1 MNNHAEP
8 KDKRAFFPL
17 LGSML
22 AEGEVIFVCLCVYV
36 RYMKRSKKDGGGG
49 FFWKCW
55 ERLLHGRRRE
65 GDVLSHTHN
74 SRWKILQQQQQ
85 LKKERRHGKREKK
98 KGEEEKVVGR
108 MKIKK
113 NLEPSEFVC
122 AGTSARVR
130 RQFVS
135 FFSSR
140 LECRLAAVPARTRL
154 FSQEGLPLYRHR
166 L

>member
-1 MNNHAEP
+1 MMSFFFCYTRISYFLFPLFGKKRERDRRGEKKIDNFNFLLVGFWASVGKGRMNNHAEP

-98 KGEEEKVVGR
+98 KEK
-108 MKIKK
+108 KK
-113 NLEPSEFVC
+113 K
-122 AGTSARVR
+122 
-130 RQFVS
+130 
-135 FFSSR
+135 
-140 LECRLAAVPARTRL
+140 
-154 FSQEGLPLYRHR
+154 
-166 L
+166 